1 MITRRTLLGML
12 ATTGAA
18 TVAAT
23 RQTMASELPR
33 ERLSMPANSSGTPG
47 LLLAGDHSAMADRW
61 NPVLPAALAQGFGLP
76 SPLPVRNTVGQDG
89 VTGANLFDSQFA
101 SDGMMALAAP
111 GSALVSSLCGDLRI
125 HFDYSRWIPLLLSM
139 TVPVVIGRA
148 QLHHSLGSFIRDR
161 PVRVAVSTLT
171 GTELPTVLAMSL
183 FGLRPIPV
191 TGLATPQAA
200 AAALHD
206 NQVDA
211 IQITDPMGT
220 PDTMALIQSLGQA
233 GFANLFTLSTR
244 NTPFSIQGQDVMS
257 MEARLRQ
264 DAPSALGSLLY
275 TAWKPLAGAASVD
288 LALVLPML
296 TQPATLARWRTATA
310 AALHDNAI
318 QAMSHDAGR
327 TLLTGTDATDA
338 LRQISGDTSNIMAL
352 RRWLAAKLPTWRL
365 D

>member
-1 MITRRTLLGML
+1 MITRRALLGML
-12 ATTGAA
+12 AAGTAMGRA
-18 TVAAT
+18 
-23 RQTMASELPR
+23 MASELPR
-33 ERLSMPANSSGTPG
+33 ERLSMPANPSGTPG

-61 NPVLPAALAQGFGLP
+61 SPILPAALAQGFGLP
-76 SPLPVRNTVGQDG
+76 APLPVRNTVGQDG

-125 HFDYSRWIPLLLSM
+125 HFDYSRWLPLLLSM

-148 QLHHSLGSFIRDR
+148 QLHRSLGNFMRDR
-161 PVRVAVSTLT
+161 PVRIAVSTLT
-171 GTELPTVLAMSL
+171 GIELPTVLAMSL

-211 IQITDPMGT
+211 IQITDPQGA
-220 PDTMALIQSLGQA
+220 PDTMALVESLTQA
-233 GFANLFTLSTR
+233 GFAPLFTLSTR
-244 NTPFSIQGQDVMS
+244 TTAFSVQGQAVMG
-257 MEARLRQ
+257 MEDRLRQ
-264 DAPSALGSLLY
+264 DARSALGSLLY
-275 TAWKPLAGAASVD
+275 AAWKPLAGAASVD

-296 TQPATLARWRTATA
+296 TQAATLARWRTATA
-310 AALHDNAI
+310 AAMRDGAI
-318 QAMSHDAGR
+318 QAMGHDTGR
-327 TLLTGTDATDA
+327 TLLTGTDATQA
-338 LRQISGDTSNIMAL
+338 LQQISGDTTTIMAL

>member
-1 MITRRTLLGML
+1 MITRRTLLGL
-12 ATTGAA
+12 LVTGTATGRAW
-18 TVAAT
+18 
-23 RQTMASELPR
+23 ASELPK
-33 ERLSMPANSSGTPG
+33 ERLSMPASSAGAPG
-47 LLLAGDHSAMADRW
+47 LLVAGDHSTMADRW
-61 NPVLPAALAQGFGLP
+61 SPILPAALAQGLGLP
-76 SPLPVRNTVGQDG
+76 APLPVRNTVGQDG

-125 HFDYSRWIPLLLSM
+125 HFDYSRWLPLLLSL

-148 QLHHSLGSFIRDR
+148 QLHRSLGNFMRDR

-171 GTELPTVLAMSL
+171 GIELPTVLAMSL

-220 PDTMALIQSLGQA
+220 PGTMALIQSLAQA
-233 GFANLFTLSTR
+233 GYAPLFTLSPR
-244 NTPFSIQGQDVMS
+244 NTPFSVQDQAVMS
-257 MEARLRQ
+257 MEARLRL
-264 DAPSALGSLLY
+264 DAHSALGSLLY
-275 TAWKPLAGAASVD
+275 AAWKPLAGAACVD

-296 TQPATLARWRTATA
+296 TQAMTLARWRTATA
-310 AALHDNAI
+310 AAMRDGAI
-318 QAMSHDAGR
+318 QAMHDTGR
-327 TLLTGTDATDA
+327 TLLTGTDATTA
-338 LRQISGDTSNIMAL
+338 LQQIAGDTTNIMAL

>member
-1 MITRRTLLGML
+1 MIARRTLLGML
-12 ATTGAA
+12 MAGAA
-18 TVAAT
+18 VGRA
-23 RQTMASELPR
+23 RASELPR
-33 ERLSMPANSSGTPG
+33 ERLSMPANSAGSPG
-47 LLLAGDHSAMADRW
+47 LLVAGDHSPMADRW
-61 NPVLPAALAQGFGLP
+61 SPILPAALAQGLGLP
-76 SPLPVRNTVGQDG
+76 APLPVRNTVGQDG

-125 HFDYSRWIPLLLSM
+125 HFDYSRWLPLLLSL

-148 QLHHSLGSFIRDR
+148 QLHRNLGNFMRDR

-171 GTELPTVLAMSL
+171 GIELPTVLAMSL

-200 AAALHD
+200 ATALHD

-220 PDTMALIQSLGQA
+220 PETMAHVQSLTQA
-233 GFANLFTLSTR
+233 GFAPLFTLSTR
-244 NTPFSIQGQDVMS
+244 DTPFSVQGQEVMG

-264 DAPSALGSLLY
+264 DARSALGSLLY
-275 TAWKPLAGAASVD
+275 AAWKPLAGAASVD

-296 TQPATLARWRTATA
+296 TQAATLARWRAATNTAV
-310 AALHDNAI
+310 HDSAI
-318 QAMSHDAGR
+318 QAMGHDAGR
-327 TLLTGTDATDA
+327 TLLTGTDATEA
-338 LRQISGDTSNIMAL
+338 LRQISGDTSTIMAL